1 MVLVLLF
8 QSYLD
13 SWVVDVEKHD
23 SLDGGVRGSY
33 CRRMYVIGDTLKRF
47 MEIF

>member
-13 SWVVDVEKHD
+13 SRVVDVEKHD

-33 CRRMYVIGDTLKRF
+33 CRRMYVIEDTLKRF